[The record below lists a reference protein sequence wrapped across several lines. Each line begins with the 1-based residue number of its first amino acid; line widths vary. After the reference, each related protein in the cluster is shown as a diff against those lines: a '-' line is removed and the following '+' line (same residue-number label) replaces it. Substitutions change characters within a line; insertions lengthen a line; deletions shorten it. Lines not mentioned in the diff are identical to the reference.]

1 MHDTKPPSTISV
13 LSQYAA
19 LVAVEGKER
28 LLKEVS
34 LMLTFNHPNVMTL
47 IGLCLDG
54 ELPLIIMPF
63 MSKGNVL
70 GYIREHR
77 EILYITESNDKNK
90 VSEPLL
96 QVILF

>member
-1 MHDTKPPSTISV
+1 MPPSTISV

-34 LMLTFNHPNVMTL
+34 HMLTFNHPNVMTL

-70 GYIREHR
+70 GYI
-77 EILYITESNDKNK
+77 TESNDKNK